1 MTASSLW
8 TRNFTLAVLAN
19 SAAFFGVQILYP
31 TLPLFLVELGG
42 NAREIGIVMGIFTL
56 SAVCSRPFAVYG
68 AGRWGRFQMIILGVL
83 LSGFS
88 VASYYWG
95 GSVVGI
101 AIPRIIHGFGFGI
114 LTTIYASVVSDML
127 PKARRGEGLGYFG
140 LGTSLTMTVAPFLGI
155 LLIEEVG
162 FFSMFMLAI
171 VTQVLAFLMIFSLSR
186 AVWDPPKQ
194 EKAPSPIIE
203 QETVAV
209 SSGKSWIPQS
219 LWLPSFLTVLFGG
232 AMGSVSS
239 YVSVYAKIENMSGVG
254 LYFVISSITVCLVRL
269 VSGGIFD
276 RKGPYWVLIPGG
288 LFFIVGFVLL
298 YWGTG
303 EIEFFGSSIFY
314 GIGMGSLFPA
324 LQAWTINRSSAEKR
338 AGANAI
344 FYNCLDIGVGGG
356 IILLGYLAGEVGYR
370 QMYGLGAGIVAIFL
384 ITAMISLLS
393 HKKGH
398 LEH

>member
-68 AGRWGRFQMIILGVL
+68 AGRWGRFQMIIIGVL

-127 PKARRGEGLGYFG
+127 PKSRKGEGLGYFG

-171 VTQVLAFLMIFSLSR
+171 ATQALAFFMIFSLNR
-186 AVWDPPKQ
+186 AVWDPPKK
-194 EKAPSPIIE
+194 EKIQSSTIERKKTANPS
-203 QETVAV
+203 
-209 SSGKSWIPQS
+209 GNKWIPQGIG
-219 LWLPSFLTVLFGG
+219 LPSFLTVLFGG

-239 YVSVYAKIENMSGVG
+239 YVSVYAKIENLSGVG
-254 LYFVISSITVCLVRL
+254 WYFVISSVTVCLVRL

-288 LFFIVGFVLL
+288 FFFIFGFALL
-298 YWGTG
+298 YLGKG
-303 EIEFFGSSIFY
+303 EIAFFGSAIFY

-324 LQAWTINRSSAEKR
+324 LQAWMINRSSAEKR
-338 AGANAI
+338 TGVNAI
-344 FYNCLDIGVGGG
+344 FYNCLDMGVGGG
-356 IILLGYLAGEVGYR
+356 IILLGHLAGEIGYR
-370 QMYGLGAGIVAIFL
+370 QMYGIGGGIVAIFL
-384 ITAMISLLS
+384 ITAITSLLS
-393 HKKGH
+393 HRKGH
-398 LEH
+398 VEH

>member
-42 NAREIGIVMGIFTL
+42 TAKEIGIVMGIFTL

-83 LSGFS
+83 LSGLS

-95 GSVVGI
+95 GSVIGI

-127 PKARRGEGLGYFG
+127 PKSRRGEGLGYFG
-140 LGTSLTMTVAPFLGI
+140 LGSSLTMTVAPFLGI
-155 LLIEEVG
+155 LLIEETG

-171 VTQVLAFLMIFSLSR
+171 VTQIFAFLMIFSLSR
-186 AVWDPPKQ
+186 AVWDPPKKEKVPEQ
-194 EKAPSPIIE
+194 EKAEI
-203 QETVAV
+203 
-209 SSGKSWIPQS
+209 SSKKGWIPQS
-219 LWLPSFLTVLFGG
+219 LLLPSFLTVLFGG

-239 YVSVYAKIENMSGVG
+239 YVSVYAKIEGISGVG
-254 LYFVISSITVCLVRL
+254 LYFVISSISVCLVRL

-288 LFFIVGFVLL
+288 IFFIIGFALL

-303 EIEFFGSSIFY
+303 GIEFLGSAIFY

-344 FYNCLDIGVGGG
+344 FYNCLDIGVGAG
-356 IILLGYLAGEVGYR
+356 IIFLGYFAGEVGYR
-370 QMYGLGAGIVAIFL
+370 QMYGLGSGIVALFL
-384 ITAMISLLS
+384 ITAIVSLLS

-398 LEH
+398 REH